1 MPRPERHL
9 IGATAPA
16 VRGLLLMLEEGPH
29 LAGLPDDARCTAL
42 LVLAEALN
50 NVVEHAYA
58 GGPGWIGVFPIVGQ
72 GGRGWRIMDG
82 GMPAPDFSARPVV
95 MPDGPA
101 EGGFGWPLIR
111 ALTNQVRQSRRRGWN
126 VLTLHLRGGPDPAW
140 DAGQS
145 TRRRNRHEDCQ
156 HEDCA
161 TG

>member
-16 VRGLLLMLEEGPH
+16 VRGLLLTLEKGAY
-29 LAGLPDDARCTAL
+29 LSDLPNEARCTAL

-58 GGPGWIGVFPIVGQ
+58 GGPGWIGVVPLAGR
-72 GGRGWRIMDG
+72 GGRGWRIIDG
-82 GMPAPDFSARPVV
+82 GMPAPDFSNLPGV
-95 MPDGPA
+95 MPDGLA

-111 ALTNQVRQSRRRGWN
+111 ALTDQARQSRRRGWN
-126 VLTLHLRGGPDPAW
+126 VLTLHLRGGPAPAW
-140 DAGQS
+140 SEGQS
-145 TRRRNRHEDCQ
+145 TRWRNHHEDS
-156 HEDCA
+156 A